1 MANDDSWYKNT
12 RGDITG
18 LWPGSTQHCIEAMR
32 SPVWNHFDY
41 TYAEKNQLAWLG
53 NGWSDNQ
60 MRERHLAWYIYP

>member
-1 MANDDSWYKNT
+1 
-12 RGDITG
+12 
-18 LWPGSTQHCIEAMR
+18 MR